1 MEIEKTDPDIYSLLE
16 KENLRQQETI
26 NLIASE
32 NFVSPSVREATASA
46 LTNKYSEGYPQQR
59 YYQGNDIIDAIEII
73 AIERAKKLFGAEH
86 ANVQPYS
93 GSPANAAVYMAFLD
107 PGDTFIGFDLSCGG
121 HLTHGHPINFSGK
134 TYKAVNYSVNKN
146 TERIDMDEVRGLAF
160 KHRPKM
166 IVSGLTA
173 YPREIDFGTFQK
185 IAEEIGA
192 IHFADISHI
201 AGLIAG
207 GSHPSPF
214 PFCDVAMTTTHKT
227 LRGPRGAIIL
237 CKKKYAKQ
245 IDRAVFPGNQGGPHD
260 HVTAAK
266 AVALKEALSEDFKV
280 YAKNI
285 VANAKALADEL
296 TNRGIKL
303 VTGGTDNH
311 MILINLLPFGI
322 GLGKPAAIALE
333 NAGIVSNANTV
344 PYDPSTPFKPS
355 GIRIGTPAVTTRG
368 MKKNEMAK
376 IGNWIASIIEDPDNQ
391 ELQKN
396 IKQEVDQLCRDF
408 PIQPGLAMQ

>member
-1 MEIEKTDPDIYSLLE
+1 MELEKTDPDIYSLLE

-32 NFVSPSVREATASA
+32 NFVSPSVLEATASA

-59 YYQGNDIIDAIEII
+59 YYQGNDIVDAIEII

-93 GSPANAAVYMAFLD
+93 GSPANAAIYMAFLD
-107 PGDTFIGFDLSCGG
+107 PGDTFIGFDLACGG

-134 TYKAVNYSVNKN
+134 IYKAVNYRVNKN
-146 TERIDMDEVRGLAF
+146 TERIDMDEVRRMAL
-160 KHRPKM
+160 KYKPKM

-173 YPREIDFGTFQK
+173 YPREIEFGAFQN
-185 IAEEIGA
+185 IAAE
-192 IHFADISHI
+192 SHI
-201 AGLIAG
+201 SGLIAG

-237 CKKKYAKQ
+237 CKRKYARQ
-245 IDRAVFPGNQGGPHD
+245 IDRAVFPGTQGGPHD
-260 HVTAAK
+260 HMTAAK
-266 AVALKEALSEDFKV
+266 AVALKEALSEGFKV

-296 TNRGIKL
+296 SNRGIKL

-333 NAGIVSNANTV
+333 NAGIVTNANTV

-376 IGNWIASIIEDPDNQ
+376 IGNWMASIIEDPDNQ

-396 IKQEVDQLCRDF
+396 IKQEVDQLCKDF
-408 PIQPGLAMQ
+408 PIQPGLALK